1 LSNCQGRLLIEGQIR
16 PIEHAK
22 TRDLEPDVR
31 TAEIAG
37 RVRFTEKDSGGMTIA
52 TRDNAEEI
60 LAAPD
65 LPVGRMGAT
74 ERDAERDT
82 QRAAI
87 AAHDIPPGSLT
98 ICHAASTNKPKPY

>member
-1 LSNCQGRLLIEGQIR
+1 
-16 PIEHAK
+16 
-22 TRDLEPDVR
+22 
-31 TAEIAG
+31 
-37 RVRFTEKDSGGMTIA
+37 
-52 TRDNAEEI
+52 
-60 LAAPD
+60 
-65 LPVGRMGAT
+65 MGAA